1 MFSTNFYLHSLNIKN
16 IKKLETKKKKKLETK
31 AHI

>member
-1 MFSTNFYLHSLNIKN
+1 MFSTDFYLHSLNRKN
-16 IKKLETKKKKKLETK
+16 IKKLEIKKKKLETK